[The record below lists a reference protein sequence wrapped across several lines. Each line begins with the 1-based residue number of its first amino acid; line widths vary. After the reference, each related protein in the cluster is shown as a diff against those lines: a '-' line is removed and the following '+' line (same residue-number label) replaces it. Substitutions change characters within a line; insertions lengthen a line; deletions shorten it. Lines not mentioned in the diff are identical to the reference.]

1 MAGKRG
7 KSQARRGGSRS
18 GVPGWIWLLAGLALG
33 LALAF
38 FLLWREGHDLRPDA
52 PTPNPSA
59 RAPRE
64 PEAPVAQ
71 KTPPKAA
78 PRETKPRF
86 DFYTVLAEREV
97 QIPDNEL
104 AAQARAEASQPKP
117 ADSAKY
123 LLQAGAFG
131 NAADAEAVK
140 ARLALT
146 GMVARVE
153 AGSANGKP
161 VFRVRLGPYASAS
174 DLAAAK
180 RQLADNGIADA
191 IAIRADR

>member
-1 MAGKRG
+1 MAAKRG
-7 KSQARRGGSRS
+7 KSQAKRGGGKS
-18 GVPGWIWLLAGLALG
+18 GVPAWIWLLAGLLLG
-33 LALAF
+33 LGLSAF
-38 FLLWREGHDLRPDA
+38 VLLREGQNGRSAA

-59 RAPRE
+59 QAPRE
-64 PEAPVAQ
+64 SDPPVAQ
-71 KTPPKAA
+71 RAET
-78 PRETKPRF
+78 PRETKPRY

-104 AAQARAEASQPKP
+104 AAQARAEAAQPKP
-117 ADSAKY
+117 ADSIKY

-146 GMVARVE
+146 GVVARVE
-153 AGSANGKP
+153 TGTVNSKP

-174 DLAAAK
+174 ALAAAK

>member
-1 MAGKRG
+1 MAAKRG
-7 KSQARRGGSRS
+7 KSQAKRGGSKS
-18 GVPGWIWLLAGLALG
+18 GVPAWIWLLAGLLLG
-33 LALAF
+33 LGLSAF
-38 FLLWREGHDLRPDA
+38 VLLREGQNGRSLA

-59 RAPRE
+59 QAPRE
-64 PEAPVAQ
+64 SEPPVAQ
-71 KTPPKAA
+71 KAEA
-78 PRETKPRF
+78 PRDTKPRY

-104 AAQARAEASQPKP
+104 AAQAQAEAAQAKP

-146 GMVARVE
+146 GVVARVE
-153 AGSANGKP
+153 TGTVNGKP
-161 VFRVRLGPYASAS
+161 VFRVRLGPYASAG